1 MSTKPNH
8 PIPASILHL
17 IMLVYN
23 LQAAVVFH
31 VACVVV
37 MTPCVSFKTDALSN
51 LQLGTE
57 IMFEVYCDDLQHRFE
72 IEIWFRPLK
81 QSTTR

>member
-1 MSTKPNH
+1 
-8 PIPASILHL
+8 
-17 IMLVYN
+17 MLVYN

-31 VACVVV
+31 VACVIV
-37 MTPCVSFKTDALSN
+37 MTLYVSFKSDASSN

-57 IMFEVYCDDLQHRFE
+57 IIFEVYCDDLQHRFE
-72 IEIWFRPLK
+72 IEIWFLPLK